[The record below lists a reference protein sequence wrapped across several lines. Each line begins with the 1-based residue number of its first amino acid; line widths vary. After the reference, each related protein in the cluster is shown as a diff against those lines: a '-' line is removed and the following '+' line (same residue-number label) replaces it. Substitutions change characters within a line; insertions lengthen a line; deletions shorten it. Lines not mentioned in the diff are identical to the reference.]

1 MSGPR
6 LVSDTQGP
14 GASEPGAALC
24 KTATAP
30 AVDSADAK
38 MNHVLDV
45 QVSSCRPPAARDCA
59 RGDETHPCVIGVFET
74 IFRELEWKTPIFSWR
89 AVPKFPKAL

>member
-1 MSGPR
+1 MLRPSALKLQSPADEPPAEWPRSGVKMSGPR

-14 GASEPGAALC
+14 GASEPGATLC

-45 QVSSCRPPAARDCA
+45 K
-59 RGDETHPCVIGVFET
+59 
-74 IFRELEWKTPIFSWR
+74 REREKLKMLEVYTMPDFFSPR
-89 AVPKFPKAL
+89 SVTV